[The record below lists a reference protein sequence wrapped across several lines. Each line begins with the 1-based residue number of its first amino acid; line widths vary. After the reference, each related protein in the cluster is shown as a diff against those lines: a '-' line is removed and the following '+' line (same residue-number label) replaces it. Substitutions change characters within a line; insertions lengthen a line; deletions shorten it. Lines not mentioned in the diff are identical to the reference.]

1 MRRSEQMSSPTAS
14 EPDLMSQDVHGQL
27 TTVDAPERF
36 TSSISEQDLQ
46 LLKAGR
52 HLRPYEVLGAVQIV
66 CDGIAG
72 TRFALWAPN
81 ASCVRVVG
89 DFNRWDADRHPMY
102 LHRSCGVWELFLP
115 GVGQGALYKFA
126 LRAANGDELPLRADP
141 YALQSE
147 LRPASASVVA
157 YLPPI
162 VPVSDDRKVAN
173 ACNAPISI
181 YEVHVGSWRRQGEHG
196 TDWLSWDELGTSLI
210 PYALDMGFTHLE
222 LMPISEHPFDG
233 SWGYQPV
240 GLYAP
245 TARFGDAAAL
255 QRFIAACH
263 AAGLGVLLDWVP
275 AHFPTDEHGLSHFD
289 GTHLYDYA
297 DPREGF
303 HQDWNTLIYKLDR
316 AEVQNFLIGNSLY
329 WLERFGFDGLRV
341 DAVSSMLYR
350 DYSRKEGEWIPNRQ
364 GGRENLESIAFFKQM
379 HAVLSS
385 ERPQAITLAEESTAF
400 PAVSHP
406 TKSGGLGFNYKWNMG
421 WMHDSLHYMA
431 RDPIHRPYHHE
442 EITFSMV
449 YAYSEHFVLPI
460 SHDEVVHGKGSMLNK
475 MPGDSG
481 QKFANLRAYYG
492 YMFGHPGKKLL
503 FMGCEFA
510 QQREWHHD
518 CSLDWQLL
526 EQPKHLGMQNLV
538 RDLNRLYRAT
548 PALYEEDFSP
558 AGFGWIEHDNAELS
572 LISFVRRCAQQSSLI
587 LVVCNFT
594 PAVQT
599 DYRIGVP
606 QSGRWGEC
614 LNTDAAQYGGEDV
627 GANGVSIQS
636 EAVSWHGQPWSIVIQ
651 VAPLATIF
659 FTWCPE

>member
-599 DYRIGVP
+599 DYRLGVP

>member
-1 MRRSEQMSSPTAS
+1 MAISSRRSSS
-14 EPDLMSQDVHGQL
+14 
-27 TTVDAPERF
+27 
-36 TSSISEQDLQ
+36 
-46 LLKAGR
+46 
-52 HLRPYEVLGAVQIV
+52 
-66 CDGIAG
+66 
-72 TRFALWAPN
+72 
-81 ASCVRVVG
+81 
-89 DFNRWDADRHPMY
+89 
-102 LHRSCGVWELFLP
+102 
-115 GVGQGALYKFA
+115 
-126 LRAANGDELPLRADP
+126 
-141 YALQSE
+141 
-147 LRPASASVVA
+147 ASASDPGFSFA
-157 YLPPI
+157 
-162 VPVSDDRKVAN
+162 K
-173 ACNAPISI
+173 IS
-181 YEVHVGSWRRQGEHG
+181 RQ
-196 TDWLSWDELGTSLI
+196 
-210 PYALDMGFTHLE
+210 
-222 LMPISEHPFDG
+222 
-233 SWGYQPV
+233 
-240 GLYAP
+240 
-245 TARFGDAAAL
+245 
-255 QRFIAACH
+255 
-263 AAGLGVLLDWVP
+263 
-275 AHFPTDEHGLSHFD
+275 
-289 GTHLYDYA
+289 
-297 DPREGF
+297 
-303 HQDWNTLIYKLDR
+303 
-316 AEVQNFLIGNSLY
+316 
-329 WLERFGFDGLRV
+329 
-341 DAVSSMLYR
+341 
-350 DYSRKEGEWIPNRQ
+350 
-364 GGRENLESIAFFKQM
+364 SIAFFKQM